1 MDQVKIGK
9 FIKELRQEKNLTQR
23 ELAEK
28 LLIADKTVSK
38 WETGKGLPEV
48 SLMMPLCEIL
58 GVSVNELLSAEKL
71 GENNYQEKAEENIM
85 NLISERQRAKKNI
98 ILAVI
103 TAIITIIGG
112 ISLCLL
118 AEYVIAENWL
128 RILMFIL
135 GLATIFAG
143 CIVCCFLENDAG
155 SFECKHCKTRFV
167 PDMKS
172 YINAIHGIT
181 WRRLKCPN
189 CGKVSNCKK
198 RLTK

>member
-9 FIKELRQEKNLTQR
+9 FIKELRKEKNLTQR

-71 GENNYQEKAEENIM
+71 DEKNYQEKAEENIM
-85 NLISERQRAKKNI
+85 NLIEEKQRAKKNI

-103 TAIITIIGG
+103 TAIITLIGG
-112 ISLCLL
+112 IAICFI
-118 AEYVIAENWL
+118 AEFLIAENWL
-128 RILMFIL
+128 KIAFFIF
-135 GLATIFAG
+135 GLVIIIAG
-143 CIVCCFLENDAG
+143 LIVCCFLENDVG
-155 SFECKHCKTRFV
+155 SFECRHCKTRFT
-167 PDMKS
+167 PNMKS
-172 YINAIHGIT
+172 YVMGVHGIT